1 MLRRPMPRLLSAAA
15 VTGAACAL
23 SAAALAAAA
32 AAPALAAAAVPRP
45 AGHWS
50 GPEGPLPR
58 AFTNAAAALAPVSFP
73 GSAGRGLL
81 AAWKG
86 QLSGRVFY
94 ETRLSAAGHWSARAS
109 IPLARTNRAPSVA
122 SYTDPDG
129 RPAEVAVW
137 KGRGNRRIWYSQGET
152 ARNGTISWTVP
163 QSLPRTVR
171 DRTRSA
177 PAVFFP
183 FDTYVAVVAWKGPL
197 HHVRYAIG
205 TPGLASRVPVVGVAS
220 HSGLAHQDRSR
231 DRRSARRHGPR
242 HLVRAVAR
250 AADAPDPLRDH
261 AGSAHLGQRP
271 DLDGAGRGAGRG
283 DRRGPCRLVTRGAWR
298 QPAAGGVQGAALR
311 ARAVPAGHGR
321 RLEPAAPGPPGTDG
335 GGARVAWRRPGD
347 DKPVSQR
354 EHFLPRIR
362 LTGDPSG

>member
-32 AAPALAAAAVPRP
+32 AAPALAAAVPRP

-94 ETRLSAAGHWSARAS
+94 ETRLSAAGRWSARAS

-205 TPGLASRVPVVGVAS
+205 TPGLARGFRWSAS
-220 HSGLAHQDRSR
+220 HRIPGSRTRTAPAIAEVQGGTAHGTLYVLWRGQRTHR
-231 DRRSARRHGPR
+231 IRFATT
-242 HLVRAVAR
+242 
-250 AADAPDPLRDH
+250 PDPLTL
-261 AGSAHLGQRP
+261 ASGLTWTA
-271 DLDGAGRGAGRG
+271 
-283 DRRGPCRLVTRGAWR
+283 
-298 QPAAGGVQGAALR
+298 PAAVPGAVTGAAPAASSLGAHGGSPLLVAYKAPHSVRVRYQLGTAGGWSPPRRVPRARTAVAPALLGGVLA
-311 ARAVPAGHGR
+311 
-321 RLEPAAPGPPGTDG
+321 TT
-335 GGARVAWRRPGD
+335 
-347 DKPVSQR
+347 S
-354 EHFLPRIR
+354 
-362 LTGDPSG
+362 PSASGSIFFHVFG

>member
-23 SAAALAAAA
+23 SASALAAAPAATALAAAA
-32 AAPALAAAAVPRP
+32 APRP

-58 AFTNAAAALAPVSFP
+58 AFTSAAAALAPVSFP
-73 GSAGRGLL
+73 GSASRGLL

-205 TPGLASRVPVVGVAS
+205 TPGRP
-220 HSGLAHQDRSR
+220 
-231 DRRSARRHGPR
+231 
-242 HLVRAVAR
+242 
-250 AADAPDPLRDH
+250 
-261 AGSAHLGQRP
+261 AGSG
-271 DLDGAGRGAGRG
+271 GR
-283 DRRGPCRLVTRGAWR
+283 RRIAF
-298 QPAAGGVQGAALR
+298 R
-311 ARAVPAGHGR
+311 ARAPGPLPRSPKCKAARPTAPCTCCGAGSGR
-321 RLEPAAPGPPGTDG
+321 TGSASRPRRIRSPWPAA
-335 GGARVAWRRPGD
+335 
-347 DKPVSQR
+347 
-354 EHFLPRIR
+354 
-362 LTGDPSG
+362 

>member
-1 MLRRPMPRLLSAAA
+1 MLRHPMPRLLSAAA

-23 SAAALAAAA
+23 SAAVLTAGL
-32 AAPALAAAAVPRP
+32 AAPALAAAAAPRP
-45 AGHWS
+45 ASLWS

-86 QLSGRVFY
+86 QFSGRVFY

-137 KGRGNRRIWYSQGET
+137 KARGNRRIWYSQGET
-152 ARNGTISWTVP
+152 AANGTISWTVP
-163 QSLPRTVR
+163 QSLPRSAT

-183 FDTYVAVVAWKGPL
+183 FDTYVAVVAWRGRL
-197 HHVRYAIG
+197 HHVRYATG
-205 TPGLASRVPVVGVAS
+205 TPGQPARGFRWSGSHRILGSR
-220 HSGLAHQDRSR
+220 
-231 DRRSARRHGPR
+231 ARTAPAIAEVQGGTGHGTLYVLWR
-242 HLVRAVAR
+242 GQRTHRIRFATT
-250 AADAPDPLRDH
+250 PDPLTV
-261 AGSAHLGQRP
+261 ASGLTWTA
-271 DLDGAGRGAGRG
+271 
-283 DRRGPCRLVTRGAWR
+283 
-298 QPAAGGVQGAALR
+298 PAAVPGAVTGAAPAASSLGAHGGGPLLVAYKAPHSVRVRYQLGTPGGWSLPHWVPRARTAVAPGLLGGVLA
-311 ARAVPAGHGR
+311 
-321 RLEPAAPGPPGTDG
+321 TT
-335 GGARVAWRRPGD
+335 
-347 DKPVSQR
+347 S
-354 EHFLPRIR
+354 
-362 LTGDPSG
+362 PSASGNIFFHVFG